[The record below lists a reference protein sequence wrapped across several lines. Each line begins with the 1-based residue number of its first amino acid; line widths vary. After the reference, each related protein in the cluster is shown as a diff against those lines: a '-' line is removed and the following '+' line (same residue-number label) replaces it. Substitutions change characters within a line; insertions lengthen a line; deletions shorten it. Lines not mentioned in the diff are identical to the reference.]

1 MSRSVLGPTGRHQP
15 GGGNQAGRPAG
26 GGRGAA
32 AAPIF
37 PVPCSFSPPGRQKSA
52 TIGQTSEL

>member
-1 MSRSVLGPTGRHQP
+1 MSRRVLGPTGRHQP
-15 GGGNQAGRPAG
+15 GGGNQAGGDRAA
-26 GGRGAA
+26 AA